1 MQSIRLGAPM
11 TDNPWTDTRI
21 AELRRLMAE
30 KLSFSRIAA
39 RLKVSRNAAIGKA
52 KRLSIGIPLSAPAAQ
67 PALTGLKRPI
77 AVSATPYP
85 LHEPAE
91 LRVPPRRLLRPLP
104 IPPAV
109 AVNPLNLPID
119 ALTPF
124 HCRYITNYDLSNA
137 TYCGHPTAE
146 ATSWCAFHLDRV
158 RAPEV
163 AIAPPLAPTF
173 RRARQPQT

>member
-1 MQSIRLGAPM
+1 M
-11 TDNPWTDTRI
+11 TDNPWTDTRV
-21 AELRRLMAE
+21 AELRRLTAE
-30 KLSFSRIAA
+30 KLPFSRIAA

-52 KRLSIGIPLSAPAAQ
+52 KRLNLGIAHGAPAAQ
-67 PALTGLKRPI
+67 PASTELKRPI
-77 AVSATPYP
+77 AVSATPCA
-85 LHEPAE
+85 LREPGE
-91 LRVPPRRLLRPLP
+91 LRVPPRRVLRPLP

-124 HCRYITNYDLSNA
+124 HCRYITNEELSNA

-146 ATSWCAFHLDRV
+146 GTSWCAFHLDRV

-163 AIAPPLAPTF
+163 VAGAPPLAPSF
-173 RRARQPQT
+173 RRVRQRQT